1 MDDQFAAIRTP
12 PRGFSLLAP
21 LLSGRAFPAFLARFG
36 IRRALR
42 KGRPLKL
49 AGNVLAVR
57 HADISE
63 MLRRDLDF
71 IIAPINAERINAVN
85 GGPFILG
92 MDRSLALIREREAL
106 YRALARVDMAAIAN
120 AVSAEAQTHLAAGG
134 SRFDAIADYARPVA
148 ATTASAVFGIA
159 PADKTLFAEAVRAIF
174 AHTFLNIGGDKAIEA
189 RALAAAPLMHQWF
202 STEIERRRQT
212 RDRGIDLMGQ
222 LLRQVDQD
230 ENEGLKLDDDFV
242 RRTLGGMLVGS
253 IDTTASTFARIISVV
268 ADDPSLT
275 AQMLERWRAGGD
287 IYGLCLDALRRWPH
301 NPILMRKAAA
311 DTVLGGV
318 PIKAGARVIAWTQ
331 AAMQDPSAFPDPER
345 ALPDR
350 PMGSYL
356 HFGAGLHPCAGRAIN
371 AVQIPILVGLLLE
384 AGAKRC
390 GKMGWAGPFPDSLP
404 VETASSRLRGG
415 E

>member
-1 MDDQFAAIRTP
+1 MDNRYAGIRTP

-21 LLSGRAFPAFLARFG
+21 LLSGRAFPAFLARLG
-36 IRRALR
+36 IRRALS
-42 KGRPLKL
+42 KGGPLKL
-49 AGNVLAVR
+49 GGTVLAVR
-57 HADISE
+57 HADVSE

-106 YRALARVDMAAIAN
+106 YCALAKVDLSALADK
-120 AVSAEAQTHLAAGG
+120 VRAEAMARLATG
-134 SRFDAIADYARPVA
+134 SDRLDAIADYARPVA
-148 ATTASAVFGIA
+148 AATASAVFGIA
-159 PADKTLFAEAVRAIF
+159 PEDRALFAEAVRAIF
-174 AHTFLNIGGDKAIEA
+174 AHTFLNLGGDKAVEA
-189 RALAAAPLMHQWF
+189 RALAAAPLMHDWF
-202 STEIERRRQT
+202 FAEIAHRRQT
-212 RDRGIDLMGQ
+212 GELGSDLMGQ
-222 LLRQVDQD
+222 LLSQA
-230 ENEGLKLDDDFV
+230 KLDDDGV

-253 IDTTASTFARIISVV
+253 IDTTTSTFARVFCIV
-268 ADDPSLT
+268 ADDPSL
-275 AQMLERWRAGGD
+275 AARMVERWRAGGD

-318 PIKAGARVIAWTQ
+318 PIKAGERVIAWTE
-331 AAMQDPSAFPDPER
+331 AAMQDPGAFPDPER

-350 PMGSYL
+350 PMASYL

-371 AVQIPILVGLLLE
+371 AIQIPILIGLLLD
-384 AGAKRC
+384 AGGERC

-404 VETASSRLRGG
+404 VKTGTGRGRGG